1 MFEVWYRRGH
11 VVFVGDEYDDPYE
24 ACSRAAIL
32 LGWVSHKGIVIWSA
46 EDGE

>member
-11 VVFVGDEYDDPYE
+11 VVFVGDPYE

-32 LGWVSHKGIVIWSA
+32 LGWVSHKGVVIWSA
-46 EDGE
+46 EYGE